1 MVGRF
6 CGFAMNFIFINSCTL
21 GLRKWSIDS
30 LDSLWILF
38 FFAQIG
44 FMKVVDRFYR
54 FDTDFSQSID
64 SLDSLGIF
72 VVLRTTWIYDSGR

>member
-30 LDSLWILF
+30 LILPCGSF
-38 FFAQIG
+38 RMNLASRDLDAE
-44 FMKVVDRFYR
+44 FM
-54 FDTDFSQSID
+54 
-64 SLDSLGIF
+64 
-72 VVLRTTWIYDSGR
+72 